1 MEYGYA
7 RVSTALDRHLSV
19 WVFLAMWAGIA
30 IGSLF

>member
-1 MEYGYA
+1 MKYEYA
-7 RVSTALDRHLSV
+7 RASTTLDRHLSA

>member
-1 MEYGYA
+1 MEYGYI
-7 RVSTALDRHLSV
+7 RLSTILDRYLSA